1 MAMRYYE
8 FLWTEEIVDH
18 LAEHGVTCEE
28 FEAVVSNPDKIS
40 VSRSSG
46 RPCCWG
52 ETVDGRR
59 LFCVYEYLD
68 DITIIPVTAY
78 DVTD

>member
-1 MAMRYYE
+1 MPYFE
-8 FLWTEEIVDH
+8 FAWTEEILDH
-18 LAEHGVTCEE
+18 LAEHGITRRE
-28 FEAVVSNPDKIS
+28 FEEVVSDARRIG

-52 ETVDGRR
+52 ETTDGRS

-68 DITIIPVTAY
+68 DLTIIPVTAY
-78 DVTD
+78 DVSD